1 MNFPFAALALNFIF
15 DIFLYAVTLCVFTS
29 LLNRIFGKPG
39 PYLKWVQGALLL
51 AGILLLILFD
61 LISIQGSRFYELT
74 MTEVPLCLFLL
85 FSYSG
90 SRQKKLFFAFSLFTL
105 TVFYLFCLNDLT
117 NLLHHGLNYYLP
129 FYQLQLF
136 YHIFLW
142 LILFL
147 CQKLCG
153 SFEENIFLGLNYC
166 LFALYKRFYLYGAKA
181 REAALTRQQLEYQEK
196 YYREYLHTTG
206 EIRRLR
212 HDMKNHLRTA
222 ASLYAQGK
230 GQELENYLETSQK
243 ELKDYE
249 NFVMTGNP
257 CLDAVLN
264 LKLQEARQKNICCL
278 TQLGNLLDNGITS
291 ALDFLAPGAPVP
303 EIRLSLIYQEGN
315 LLLHMDNPCKVKQKP
330 PYGIGMKNV
339 ESRVEKYQGTL
350 VTEVREGRYYTDIL
364 LYGA

>member
-153 SFEENIFLGLNYC
+153 SFEENIFLPPTLWGFLFGISGALLLIALGSLPLVISSSIEYNRKMFLHLGLMLLLLGLNYC
-166 LFALYKRFYLYGAKA
+166 LLPC
-181 REAALTRQQLEYQEK
+181 
-196 YYREYLHTTG
+196 
-206 EIRRLR
+206 I
-212 HDMKNHLRTA
+212 
-222 ASLYAQGK
+222 K
-230 GQELENYLETSQK
+230 GSISMGQRPER
-243 ELKDYE
+243 
-249 NFVMTGNP
+249 P
-257 CLDAVLN
+257 
-264 LKLQEARQKNICCL
+264 
-278 TQLGNLLDNGITS
+278 LLPDS
-291 ALDFLAPGAPVP
+291 
-303 EIRLSLIYQEGN
+303 S
-315 LLLHMDNPCKVKQKP
+315 
-330 PYGIGMKNV
+330 
-339 ESRVEKYQGTL
+339 
-350 VTEVREGRYYTDIL
+350 
-364 LYGA
+364 

>member
-1 MNFPFAALALNFIF
+1 MLIALGSLPLVISSSIEYNRKM
-15 DIFLYAVTLCVFTS
+15 FLHLG
-29 LLNRIFGKPG
+29 LM
-39 PYLKWVQGALLL
+39 LLL
-51 AGILLLILFD
+51 
-61 LISIQGSRFYELT
+61 
-74 MTEVPLCLFLL
+74 
-85 FSYSG
+85 
-90 SRQKKLFFAFSLFTL
+90 
-105 TVFYLFCLNDLT
+105 
-117 NLLHHGLNYYLP
+117 
-129 FYQLQLF
+129 
-136 YHIFLW
+136 
-142 LILFL
+142 
-147 CQKLCG
+147 
-153 SFEENIFLGLNYC
+153 LGLNYC

-278 TQLGNLLDNGITS
+278 TQLTVPENSVFLDFSDTVTILGNLLDNGITS
-291 ALDFLAPGAPVP
+291 ALDFLAPGTPVP

>member
-1 MNFPFAALALNFIF
+1 
-15 DIFLYAVTLCVFTS
+15 
-29 LLNRIFGKPG
+29 
-39 PYLKWVQGALLL
+39 
-51 AGILLLILFD
+51 
-61 LISIQGSRFYELT
+61 
-74 MTEVPLCLFLL
+74 
-85 FSYSG
+85 
-90 SRQKKLFFAFSLFTL
+90 
-105 TVFYLFCLNDLT
+105 
-117 NLLHHGLNYYLP
+117 
-129 FYQLQLF
+129 
-136 YHIFLW
+136 
-142 LILFL
+142 
-147 CQKLCG
+147 
-153 SFEENIFLGLNYC
+153 
-166 LFALYKRFYLYGAKA
+166 
-181 REAALTRQQLEYQEK
+181 
-196 YYREYLHTTG
+196 
-206 EIRRLR
+206 
-212 HDMKNHLRTA
+212 MKNHLRTA

-278 TQLGNLLDNGITS
+278 TQLTIPENSVFLDFSDTVTILGNLLDNGITS

-350 VTEVREGRYYTDIL
+350 ATEVREGRYYTDIL